1 MYLRSDERP
10 PQMSSGF
17 SLRVAIMG
25 GLALAMFA
33 VIFFRLWYLQVL
45 SGDRYLA
52 EANDN
57 RTREV
62 RVVAPRGEILDRDGE
77 VLVRNRT
84 SLALQVNPQKL
95 PRDQADRR
103 ALLAELADVA
113 RIPLRELRLDLREQL
128 KISPSAPVT
137 LEQDVESEL
146 VYFLEENKDRF
157 PGVEIG
163 KVFVRRYPHGTL
175 AAHLFGNVG
184 EVSEEELKEGRYRS
198 LEPGDMIGKDGV
210 EYEYDRYLRGRS
222 GATRIQVDSFG
233 RPKGELSVV
242 EPEPGDHLQ
251 LTIDAD
257 LQEAGE
263 AALSSQGLPGAFVAM
278 DVHNGEVLAMG
289 SSPTFDPADLISPS
303 QEEVDAIYRDPVAA
317 PIVNRAIS
325 GLYPTGSTFKP
336 ITSVAALAND
346 AITPDEI
353 IVDDGAY
360 TLGGITFQNAGGAA
374 YGPIAM
380 QAALQ
385 VSSDVFYYTLG
396 DRMNDNERSGPLQ
409 RWARRLGIGR
419 PTGIDLPAEAT
430 GLLPTPDWRNDLFEK
445 ELTDRL
451 WSAGDNVNLAVG
463 QGDLQADPLQ
473 MAVAYATIA
482 NGGTVVRPHLGEQVE
497 SVTGEVLEEI
507 RPAPKRQVSIDDRTR
522 STIMG
527 GLTRA
532 AMETGG
538 TSYPVFG
545 NFPFPVAGKTG
556 TAERGLSPDQSW
568 YVAVA
573 PADDP
578 QIVVAVTIER
588 GGFGVDAAAPVAAR
602 MLENYFKLPITPAV
616 PVSTKA
622 ATQE

>member
-10 PQMSSGF
+10 PQMNSGF
-17 SLRVAIMG
+17 SLRVALMG
-25 GLALAMFA
+25 GLALALFA

-62 RVVAPRGEILDRDGE
+62 RVVAPRGEITDRDGE
-77 VLVRNRT
+77 VLVQNRT

-95 PRDQADRR
+95 PRDAAERR

-113 RIPLRELRLDLREQL
+113 QIPLRELRLDLREQL
-128 KISPSAPVT
+128 KVSPSSPAT
-137 LEQDVESEL
+137 LEQDVDTEL
-146 VYFLEENKDRF
+146 VYYLEENKGRF

-163 KVFVRRYPHGTL
+163 KVFVRRYPHGML

-242 EPEPGDHLQ
+242 EPEPGDDLQ

-263 AALSSQGLPGAFVAM
+263 GALSSQGLPGAFVAM
-278 DVHNGEVLAMG
+278 DVQNGEILAMG
-289 SSPTFDPADLISPS
+289 SNPTFDPADLISPS
-303 QEEVDAIYRDPVAA
+303 QAEVDAIYRDPVAA

-325 GLYPTGSTFKP
+325 GLYPTGSTYKP
-336 ITSVAALAND
+336 ITSVAALASD
-346 AITPDEI
+346 TITPDEI

-380 QAALQ
+380 QGALQ

-396 DRMNDNERSGPLQ
+396 DQMNEDERSGPLQ
-409 RWARRLGIGR
+409 HWSHRLGIGR
-419 PTGIDLPAEAT
+419 TTGIDLPAEAE
-430 GLLPTPDWRNDLFEK
+430 GLLPTPDWRNDLFEQ
-445 ELTDRL
+445 ELTDRP

-463 QGDLQADPLQ
+463 QGDLQANPLQ
-473 MAVAYATIA
+473 MAVAYAAIA
-482 NGGTVVRPHLGEQVE
+482 NGGTVVRPHLGLRIEDAAGRIVQEVE
-497 SVTGEVLEEI
+497 
-507 RPAPKRQVSIDDRTR
+507 PAPARRMRIDPEWRDV
-522 STIMG
+522 ILA
-527 GLTRA
+527 GLHDA
-532 AMETGG
+532 AQAVGG
-538 TSYPVFG
+538 TSYNVFG
-545 NFPFPVAGKTG
+545 GFDIQVAGKTG
-556 TAERGLSPDQSW
+556 TAERPPYGDQSW
-568 YVAVA
+568 YVVLA
-573 PADDP
+573 PYPDP
-578 QIVVAVTIER
+578 RVVVAVTFEQ
-588 GGFGVDAAAPVAAR
+588 GGFGAETAAPAAAEILSAYFDTEIGSVAPVAAP
-602 MLENYFKLPITPAV
+602 LE
-616 PVSTKA
+616 
-622 ATQE
+622 

>member
-57 RTREV
+57 RTREI

-84 SLALQVNPQKL
+84 SLALQVSPQKL
-95 PRDQADRR
+95 PRDEGERR

-113 RIPLRELRLDLREQL
+113 RVPLRELRLDLRDQL
-128 KISPSAPVT
+128 KISPSSPAV
-137 LEQDVESEL
+137 LEQDVDSEL
-146 VYFLEENKDRF
+146 VYYLKENKDRF

-163 KVFVRRYPHGTL
+163 KVFVRRYPQGTL

-184 EVSEEELKEGRYRS
+184 EVSEEELKQGRYRS

-242 EPEPGDHLQ
+242 EPEPGDDLQ

-257 LQEAGE
+257 LQQAGE

-278 DVHNGEVLAMG
+278 DVQNGEVLAMG
-289 SSPTFDPADLISPS
+289 SNPTFDPADLISPS
-303 QEEVDAIYRDPVAA
+303 QAEVDAIYLDPVAA

-336 ITSVAALAND
+336 ITSVAALASET
-346 AITPDEI
+346 ITPDEI

-374 YGPIAM
+374 YGAISM

-396 DRMNDNERSGPLQ
+396 DWMNDNERSGPLQ

-419 PTGIDLPAEAT
+419 PTGIDLPAEAE
-430 GLLPTPDWRNDLFEK
+430 GLLPTPDWRNDLFE
-445 ELTDRL
+445 EEDTDRP

-482 NGGTVVRPHLGEQVE
+482 NGGTVVRPHLGLRIEDAAGRIVQ
-497 SVTGEVLEEI
+497 EI
-507 RPAPKRQVSIDDRTR
+507 EPAPARRVRIEPEWREV
-522 STIMG
+522 ILA
-527 GLTRA
+527 GLNDA
-532 AMETGG
+532 AQAVGG
-538 TSYPVFG
+538 TSYNVFG
-545 NFPFPVAGKTG
+545 GFDVPVAGKTG
-556 TAERGLSPDQSW
+556 TAERPPHGDQSW
-568 YVAVA
+568 YVALA
-573 PADDP
+573 PYPDP
-578 QIVVAVTIER
+578 RVVVAVTFEQ
-588 GGFGVDAAAPVAAR
+588 GGFGADTAAPAAAQILSAYFDTEIDPVA
-602 MLENYFKLPITPAV
+602 
-616 PVSTKA
+616 PVSA
-622 ATQE
+622 PLE

>member
-17 SLRVAIMG
+17 SLRVAILG

-57 RTREV
+57 RTREI

-84 SLALQVNPQKL
+84 SLALQVSPQKL
-95 PRDQADRR
+95 PRDPAERR
-103 ALLAELADVA
+103 ALLARLAEVGQ
-113 RIPLRELRLDLREQL
+113 IPLRELRLDLREQL
-128 KISPSAPVT
+128 KVSPSSPAT
-137 LEQDVESEL
+137 LEQDVDSEL

-198 LEPGDMIGKDGV
+198 LEPGDVIGKDGV

-222 GATRIQVDSFG
+222 GATRMQVDSFG

-242 EPEPGDHLQ
+242 EPEPGDDLQ

-278 DVHNGEVLAMG
+278 DVQNGEVLAMG
-289 SSPTFDPADLISPS
+289 SNPTFDPADLISPS
-303 QEEVDAIYRDPVAA
+303 QAEVDAIYRDPVAA

-336 ITSVAALAND
+336 ITSVAALASD
-346 AITPDEI
+346 TITPDEI
-353 IVDDGAY
+353 IVDDGAF
-360 TLGGITFQNAGGAA
+360 TLGGITFQNAGGAVF
-374 YGPIAM
+374 GSISM
-380 QAALQ
+380 QRALQ

-396 DRMNDNERSGPLQ
+396 YQMNDDSRSGPLQ

-419 PTGIDLPAEAT
+419 PTGIDLPGEAQ
-430 GLLPTPDWRNDLFEK
+430 GLLPTPDWRDDLFE
-445 ELTDRL
+445 EGGTDRP
-451 WSAGDNVNLAVG
+451 WSGGDNVNLAVG

-482 NGGTVVRPHLGEQVE
+482 NGGTVVRPHLGLRIEDAAGRIVQEVE
-497 SVTGEVLEEI
+497 
-507 RPAPKRQVSIDDRTR
+507 PAPSRRVRIEPEWRDV
-522 STIMG
+522 ILA
-527 GLTRA
+527 GLHDA
-532 AMETGG
+532 AQAGGG
-538 TSYPVFG
+538 TSYNVFG
-545 NFPFPVAGKTG
+545 GFDVPVAGKTG
-556 TAERGLSPDQSW
+556 TAERPGHADQSW
-568 YVAVA
+568 YVILA
-573 PADDP
+573 PYPDP
-578 QIVVAVTIER
+578 RIVVAVTFEE
-588 GGFGVDAAAPVAAR
+588 GGFGADTAAPAAAEILSAYFDAEIDPVA
-602 MLENYFKLPITPAV
+602 
-616 PVSTKA
+616 PVSA
-622 ATQE
+622 PLE